1 MLSTA
6 LGKAKVFC
14 ITLVTAS
21 LAQNTAH
28 LSNLNTNVGLK
39 YEFLKQRQQQ
49 KVHPT
54 YSFCTISSR
63 TDEGM
68 YKLLRLTQRIWR
80 NLHTKHVA
88 KRFFIQFI
96 SEIKEDNINHLA
108 DTIKIRTGLV
118 YSFPKLTGTL
128 SSSFQWEI
136 FPPNHVIPH
145 AWLDKK
151 PMASQNTTGYQ
162 FILFYCTSTP
172 DNFSQE
178 VGRSINC
185 RASNIL
191 QNLIEQHLVSTLL

>member
-96 SEIKEDNINHLA
+96 SEIKRRQYKSLSRQSKSEQALFNLFQNSL
-108 DTIKIRTGLV
+108 GLSV
-118 YSFPKLTGTL
+118 PVSSGKYSHP
-128 SSSFQWEI
+128 I
-136 FPPNHVIPH
+136 
-145 AWLDKK
+145 
-151 PMASQNTTGYQ
+151 M
-162 FILFYCTSTP
+162 
-172 DNFSQE
+172 
-178 VGRSINC
+178 
-185 RASNIL
+185 
-191 QNLIEQHLVSTLL
+191 